1 MRWSTNLNGILVVYW
16 FSISALEN
24 RIFEFALL
32 LALNE
37 RMLEAR
43 NNMKYKRLSIIL

>member
-16 FSISALEN
+16 FNISALEN
-24 RIFEFALL
+24 KIVEFARL
-32 LALNE
+32 LALKE

-43 NNMKYKRLSIIL
+43 NNMKYKRLSILL